1 MVFAVLIGYFGYQW
15 WFNPARAV
23 KRQLGE
29 LAAKLSV
36 PANEADLARVTRV
49 VQLRRYFAPDVR
61 VRFGTGGP
69 EITSRDALLAA
80 VSTMRPPGG
89 EWEVQ
94 FVDVQIKM
102 RLERGKPRLHDRRT
116 EGPGRAHRRT
126 YRRCARSE
134 RRSGEAE
141 RRLGDYDRGVAG
153 DPGDDAASLIAVM
166 IQRPVMS
173 LSAFMTARCIVTTS
187 VLLSDGL
194 TVRQLHRRRRSSRP
208 STPVRRRIS

>member
-1 MVFAVLIGYFGYQW
+1 MKSAGSRYVVVVFAVLIGYFGYQW
-15 WFNPARAV
+15 WWNPARAV

-49 VQLRRYFAPDVR
+49 VQLRRYFAQDVR
-61 VRFGTGGP
+61 VQFGTGGP

-102 RLERGKPRLHDRRT
+102 DSSSASRAYMTVELKGRDARTGEPTVDAREASVTLAKQNGDWVITTAESRETLATTPR
-116 EGPGRAHRRT
+116 P
-126 YRRCARSE
+126 
-134 RRSGEAE
+134 
-141 RRLGDYDRGVAG
+141 
-153 DPGDDAASLIAVM
+153 
-166 IQRPVMS
+166 
-173 LSAFMTARCIVTTS
+173 
-187 VLLSDGL
+187 
-194 TVRQLHRRRRSSRP
+194 
-208 STPVRRRIS
+208 